1 MISLIVAHDLNR
13 VIGMNNKL
21 PWHIPNELA
30 YFKEKTMGKAI
41 VMGRNTFESIG
52 RSLPGRLNI
61 VVTRNPSYEFEGVTV
76 VNSLEQAIEKA
87 RNYHEEVMVIGGEQ
101 IFNKVLPYAD
111 LMYIT
116 LIKQQFEGDT
126 YFPQYKQDWDVVSTS
141 DTKTTESGIQ
151 YEYII
156 YKRIDDSNK
165 TLKK

>member
-30 YFKEKTMGKAI
+30 YFKEKTMGKSI

-52 RSLPGRLNI
+52 RPLPGRLNI
-61 VVTRNPSYEFEGVTV
+61 VITRNPSYEFEGVSV
-76 VNSLEQAIEKA
+76 ANSIEEAIELA
-87 RNYHEEVMVIGGEQ
+87 RKHHEEVMIIGGEQ
-101 IFNKVLPYAD
+101 IFKKVLPYAD

-126 YFPQYKQDWDVVSTS
+126 YFPQYEQDWELISTS

-151 YEYII
+151 YEYMI
-156 YKRIDDSNK
+156 YKRRD
-165 TLKK
+165 